1 MRDLLLFVNNFYV
14 IARFVRHVFVF
25 LCLLLMLLGL
35 TLAWAEDWTLG
46 DAAYFTLIT
55 GLTVGYGDMTPV
67 TTLGR
72 IASIAS
78 AIIGVGATGLYVAIA
93 SKAVA
98 TATRG
103 QRFSRDIKIADADV
117 D

>member
-1 MRDLLLFVNNFYV
+1 NEYTCTLKLMIVGKKFTGCVKPG
-14 IARFVRHVFVF
+14 
-25 LCLLLMLLGL
+25 LMLLGL

-78 AIIGVGATGLYVAIA
+78 AIVGIVATGLYVAIA

-98 TATRG
+98 TAIHG
-103 QRFSRDIKIADADV
+103 QRLSRDIKIADADV

>member
-1 MRDLLLFVNNFYV
+1 
-14 IARFVRHVFVF
+14 
-25 LCLLLMLLGL
+25 
-35 TLAWAEDWTLG
+35 
-46 DAAYFTLIT
+46 
-55 GLTVGYGDMTPV
+55 MTPV

-78 AIIGVGATGLYVAIA
+78 AIVGIVATGLYVAVA

-98 TATRG
+98 TAIRG
-103 QRFSRDIKIADADV
+103 QRLSRDIKIADADV